1 MRHNKLRT
9 LIAAGTLSTLAV
21 ACGGGSSG
29 SSAMSQGSAN
39 VSIMD
44 APGDY
49 NHVYVTIAAVWFH
62 TSNLAGPDDA
72 GWLKFP
78 LSAPITVDL
87 LSLENGTMLQAFG
100 GLTLPAGD
108 YQQIR
113 VFLID
118 NQATLTSSASALN
131 LSENDEVL
139 YDNSSGTAET
149 APLEIVSPSKG
160 IAIYGTFQVNSTAPI
175 NLALDFDVN
184 RDVLPFFAG
193 NMEDFVLKPRLA
205 YFDLS
210 HVGAITGSVECNDLL
225 VNGGAGFAY
234 GVVVKAE
241 IPSAD
246 GSYETVDRET
256 GLNVD
261 LANDSCTFTLYPVHI
276 PSGASSASYD
286 VMIRGRNMASIIV
299 QGVPVQVG
307 EDASTATQIS
317 TDPLMLTQGTEYTA
331 NMPTN
336 MPVSP
341 TGADVRFYQT
351 VPGTAATYEIR
362 TQGVNPFTGI
372 LTNDE
377 PLSLGALQVGAYVA
391 GGDPM
396 LAAVTPNEG
405 LGGFVPY
412 GDAPY
417 FVRTEAQ
424 TGTLTPALNNPS
436 GFTIG
441 ALSISSGASAD
452 SIGGNLTQTTAG
464 TFDSG
469 YLIVSHDGYIVTT
482 IPLVGVL
489 SQNGGTGGAYTIGNL
504 PGGSSSQ
511 SFPAG
516 RYYLHGFLW
525 NSQDPLLSFRR
536 IEDTAVVDLR
546 SGSASG
552 VDISV
557 P

>member
-1 MRHNKLRT
+1 MKHSKLRT
-9 LIAAGTLSTLAV
+9 LIAAGTLSALAV
-21 ACGGGSSG
+21 ACGGGSSSG
-29 SSAMSQGSAN
+29 TSQSMAN

-62 TSNLAGPDDA
+62 TSTLAGPDDS
-72 GWLKFP
+72 GWLKYP

-113 VFLID
+113 VFLVD
-118 NQATLTSSASALN
+118 NQASLTASAAALN
-131 LSENDEVL
+131 LSYNDEVF
-139 YDNSSGTAET
+139 YDNTSGASAT

-160 IAIYGTFQVNSTAPI
+160 IAIYGTFQVTSTTPV
-175 NLALDFDVN
+175 NLALDFDVS
-184 RDVLPFFAG
+184 RDVLPFFVG
-193 NMEDFVLKPRLA
+193 NMEDFVLKPRLS

-210 HVGAITGSVECNDLL
+210 HVGAISGSVECGDLL
-225 VNGGAGFAY
+225 ANGGAGFAY
-234 GVVVKAE
+234 GIVVKAE
-241 IPSAD
+241 VPSAD

-256 GLNVD
+256 GLHLD

-276 PSGASSASYD
+276 PVGANSASYD
-286 VMIRGRNMASIIV
+286 VMIRGRDMASIIV
-299 QGVPVQVG
+299 QGVPVQAG
-307 EDASTATQIS
+307 QDASNATQLS

-331 NMPTN
+331 NMPSN
-336 MPVSP
+336 MPLSP

-377 PLSLGALQVGAYVA
+377 PLSLDALQVGAYMA
-391 GGDPM
+391 GGDPT

-405 LGGFVPY
+405 LGGFVPW

-417 FVRTEAQ
+417 FVRTEAV
-424 TGTLTPALNNPS
+424 TGTLTPALNNPA

-441 ALSISSGASAD
+441 ALGIASGASAD
-452 SIGGNLTQTTAG
+452 SISGNLTQSTAG

-482 IPLVGVL
+482 IPLSGVL
-489 SQNGGTGGAYTIGNL
+489 TLNGGAGGAYSIANL
-504 PGGSSSQ
+504 PGGSSGQ
-511 SFPAG
+511 SFAAG
-516 RYYLHGFLW
+516 LYYLHGFLW
-525 NSQDPLLSFRR
+525 NSQDPLLSLRR
-536 IEDTAVVDLR
+536 IENTAVVDLR
-546 SGSASG
+546 SGSATN
-552 VDISV
+552 VDITV

>member
-1 MRHNKLRT
+1 MRHSKLRT
-9 LIAAGTLSTLAV
+9 LIAAGTLSALAV
-21 ACGGGSSG
+21 ACGGGGSSG
-29 SSAMSQGSAN
+29 PNQGSAN

-44 APGDY
+44 APGDF
-49 NHVYVTIAAVWFH
+49 NHVYVTISAVWFH
-62 TSNLAGPDDA
+62 TSNAAGPDDA

-78 LSAPITVDL
+78 LGAPITVDL

-100 GLTLPAGD
+100 NLTLPAGN

-113 VFLID
+113 VFLVD
-118 NQATLTSSASALN
+118 NQAALTSSAMALN
-131 LSENDEVL
+131 LSYNDEVF
-139 YDNSSGTAET
+139 YDNTSGAGAT

-160 IAIYGTFQVNSTAPI
+160 IAIYGTFQVSSTDPI

-205 YFDLS
+205 YFDMS

-234 GVVVKAE
+234 GLVVKAE
-241 IPSAD
+241 VPSAD
-246 GSYETVDRET
+246 GTYETVDRET

-276 PSGASSASYD
+276 PVGASSASYD
-286 VMIRGRNMASIIV
+286 VMIRGRDMASIIV
-299 QGVPVQVG
+299 QGIPVQVG
-307 EDASTATQIS
+307 QDPSSATQVS
-317 TDPLMLTQGTEYTA
+317 SDPLMLTQGTEYTA

-341 TGADVRFYQT
+341 TGADVHFYQT
-351 VPGTAATYEIR
+351 VPGTAASYEIR

-377 PLSLGALQVGAYVA
+377 PLSLDALQVGAYVA
-391 GGDPM
+391 GGNPT
-396 LAAVTPNEG
+396 LAATTPNEG

-417 FVRTEAQ
+417 FMRTEAT
-424 TGTLTPALNNPS
+424 TGTLTPSLANPVS
-436 GFTIG
+436 FTIG
-441 ALSISSGASAD
+441 ALAIASSASAD
-452 SIGGNLTQTTAG
+452 GISGTLTQSVAG

-469 YLIVSHDGYIVTT
+469 YLVVSHDGYIVTT
-482 IPLVGVL
+482 IPLSGVL
-489 SQNGGTGGAYTIGNL
+489 TLNGGTGGTYSIANL
-504 PGGSSSQ
+504 PGGSASQ

-516 RYYLHGFLW
+516 LYYLHGFLW
-525 NSQDPLLSFRR
+525 NSHDPLLSFHR

-546 SGSASG
+546 SGSATN
-552 VDISV
+552 VNISV

>member
-1 MRHNKLRT
+1 MNHSKVRT
-9 LIAAGTLSTLAV
+9 LVAAGTLSALAV
-21 ACGGGSSG
+21 ACGGGG
-29 SSAMSQGSAN
+29 GMSSALPNGTAN

-44 APGDY
+44 APGDF
-49 NHVYVTIAAVWFH
+49 NHVYVTVAAVWFH

-78 LSAPITVDL
+78 LSSPITVDL
-87 LSLENGTMLQAFG
+87 LSLENGSMMQAFG
-100 GLTLPAGD
+100 GLILPAGD

-113 VFLID
+113 VFLVD
-118 NQATLTSSASALN
+118 NQAALTSSAAALN
-131 LSENDEVL
+131 LTFNDEVF
-139 YDNSSGTAET
+139 YDNNSNASVN
-149 APLEIVSPSKG
+149 APLEIVNPSKG
-160 IAIYGTFQVNSTAPI
+160 VAIYGSFQVSSTAPI
-175 NLALDFDVN
+175 DLALDFNVE
-184 RDVLPFFAG
+184 RDVLKFYAG
-193 NMEDFVLKPRLA
+193 NMTDFVLKPRLA

-210 HVGAITGSVECNDLL
+210 HVGAITGSVECGDLL

-234 GVVVKAE
+234 GLVVKAE
-241 IPSAD
+241 IPSSD
-246 GSYETVDRET
+246 GSYETVDREA

-286 VMIRGRNMASIIV
+286 VMIRGRDMASIVV

-307 EDASTATQIS
+307 DPATATQIS

-362 TQGVNPFTGI
+362 TQGVNPFTG
-372 LTNDE
+372 TFTDDE
-377 PLSLGALQVGAYVA
+377 PLSLDALQVGAYMA
-391 GGDPM
+391 GGDPT
-396 LAAVTPNEG
+396 LSAVTPNEG
-405 LGGFVPY
+405 LGGFVPW

-417 FVRTEAQ
+417 FMRTVAQ
-424 TGTLTPALNNPS
+424 TGTLTPALNNPT

-441 ALSISSGASAD
+441 ALSIASGASAD
-452 SIGGNLTQTTAG
+452 SIGGNLTQSTAG

-482 IPLVGVL
+482 IPLSGVL
-489 SQNGGTGGAYTIGNL
+489 ALNGGAGGAYTIGNL
-504 PGGSSSQ
+504 PGGTSSL
-511 SFPAG
+511 SFPHG
-516 RYYLHGFLW
+516 LYYLHGFLW

-546 SGSASG
+546 SGSATN
-552 VDISV
+552 VDITV